1 MNKGGRLSVALGVAL
16 GIGALEVVGGL
27 LSNSLA
33 LISDA
38 FHLFIDAIAVAV
50 ALLALRLS
58 ARQHTYMLTYGYH
71 RVEVLATFINMSI
84 LAAVLVVIVYESY
97 KRVVEPLEIVWDA
110 MLAVG
115 VIGLAGNILM
125 LRILDHDSHGGD
137 MLIRS
142 ARLHIISDTLGSI
155 GVIIASIIIAVTSLT
170 MIDIIVSIGIV
181 TLIARYIAV
190 MLKRCVIILLEGA
203 PEDINVIEVKNDIL
217 AVEGV
222 IDIHDLHIWSIAYD
236 MNALSAH
243 VVVKHEMSDR
253 MQEVVKHISDI
264 LSNKYGIKHTTLQ
277 AEVEDV
283 LALKPGS
290 DSQVVRQPRDQERK
304 G

>member
-1 MNKGGRLSVALGVAL
+1 MLDKSKRLSVALGVAL
-16 GIGALEVVGGL
+16 GIGAVEVMGGI

-84 LAAVLVVIVYESY
+84 LAAALVLIVYESY
-97 KRVVEPLEIVWDA
+97 KRVVEPLEIVWDT

-115 VIGLAGNILM
+115 VIGLAGNIIM
-125 LRILDHDSHGGD
+125 LRILDHDRHDD

-155 GVIIASIIIAVTSLT
+155 GVIIASIMIAVTSLS
-170 MIDIIVSIGIV
+170 MIDVIVSIGIV
-181 TLIARYIAV
+181 TLIARYMAV
-190 MLKRCVIILLEGA
+190 MLRRCIIILLEGA
-203 PEDINVIEVKNDIL
+203 PEDIDVAGVKNDIL
-217 AVEGV
+217 AVDGV
-222 IDIHDLHIWSIAYD
+222 VDIHDLHIWSIAYD

-253 MQEVVKHISDI
+253 TQEVVKHISGM
-264 LSNKYGIKHTTLQ
+264 LSNKYGIKHTTIQ
-277 AEVEDV
+277 VEVEDI

-290 DSQVVRQPRDQERK
+290 DSQVVRQPRDQERE